1 MLKVIDLGFG
11 RTGTMSLKYA
21 LEELGFAKCYHFI
34 ELYDNPEHPPI
45 WLSASQGE
53 PVDWERIFEGYQA
66 TVYWSPCYD
75 YLELLKRYPDAKVI
89 LTVRDPEKWYQSMH
103 DTIYKFNRLT
113 FLRKVFLLTMGLFK
127 PELKRLYAVWHLQE
141 HTTWQNTFKGQFHNK
156 KYAIEVFTNHI
167 EEIKSKVPADRLLV
181 FNIKDGW
188 EPLCHFLKIPVPDTP
203 FPRVNDSTSFI
214 ELRNKLFKK
223 RPFGDKNKK

>member
-1 MLKVIDLGFG
+1 LLKVIDLGFG

-21 LEELGFAKCYHFI
+21 LEELDFAKCYHFI

-45 WLSASQGE
+45 WLSASRGE

-127 PELKRLYAVWHLQE
+127 PEFKRLYAVWHLQE
-141 HTTWQNTFKGQFHNK
+141 QTTWQKTFKGQFHNK

-188 EPLCHFLKIPVPDTP
+188 EPLCHFLKVPVPDTP

-214 ELRNKLFKK
+214 ELRSKLFKK
-223 RPFGDKNKK
+223 WPFGDKNKK